1 MSTTPKPPYYE
12 LWKDHEV
19 LDENGRTAD
28 PVRLGQYPNE
38 AQAIADAKHRKLD
51 LDTHYICR
59 QIVGWQE
66 PGYRPLM
73 DLDEDYGTGGYR
85 YLNDIP
91 ELV

>member
-59 QIVGWQE
+59 
-66 PGYRPLM
+66 
-73 DLDEDYGTGGYR
+73 LDFLDDNSGTGGYR